1 MLRDLIDTIET
12 LKERVKEYRSYFEV
26 AAPEARTRV
35 SLIDPLLQ
43 ALEWDVAN
51 PRLVEIEPIV
61 ATGRADYA
69 LLREN
74 GEPVLLLEAKRL
86 SDTSAHHGQLASYVV
101 GENMKRS
108 VKIPYCGITN
118 GSRWQVFDVFTQEC
132 VLDVSVDRENPRRCA
147 VKLLGLWQP
156 TLREAVLEPVAGL
169 TPQLVGGER
178 EGHMRGPRMQN
189 PIPRSPGPISRS
201 IREEGNGQWT
211 PLDSDTM
218 NPSRPVQPSE
228 IRFPDGSISKVGSW
242 ASVLVTTVKWL
253 FDAGL
258 LNREEMPFS
267 VAGTRYSVSV
277 DGRHPDGTNFVRP
290 LSVGETGVQIEGNF
304 NGKQIVRFAVDLLK
318 RYDRRSS
325 EVSLKLRR

>member
-12 LKERVKEYRSYFEV
+12 LKERIKEYRPYFDV

-43 ALEWDVAN
+43 ALEWDVGN

-69 LLREN
+69 LLREG

-101 GENMKRS
+101 GENMQRS

-147 VKLLGLWQP
+147 LKLLGLWQP
-156 TLREAVLEPVAGL
+156 TLREAVLEQEDHL
-169 TPQLVGGER
+169 
-178 EGHMRGPRMQN
+178 RGPRVQA
-189 PIPRSPGPISRS
+189 PIPPSPSPVSRS
-201 IREEGNGQWT
+201 ISEEGSGQWT

-228 IRFPDGSISKVGSW
+228 IRFPNGSISRVGSW
-242 ASVLVTTVKWL
+242 AGVLVATVKWL

-258 LNREEMPFS
+258 LDREQMPFT

-304 NGKQIVRFAVDLLK
+304 TAKQIVRFAVDLLK
-318 RYDRRSS
+318 RYNKTPSQ
-325 EVSLKLRR
+325 VALKLRR